1 VPTEERAVE
10 PSSAPANPAQ
20 KRVLGVNIIGFFR
33 AEFGQGEAARRIV
46 AALERTG
53 MPFSTVTFD
62 RVPHRQDH
70 PFEDRE
76 GDGGYPANIVCLNAE
91 HLLQFVQQPEREM
104 LRGRYSAGVWFWETS
119 RLPRTLRPALDFID
133 EVWVASP
140 FVAEA
145 IAEETAKPVLTFP
158 LPVLVPEPP
167 PLTRADLGLSE
178 DAFVFLFVFD
188 FFSTLER
195 KNPLGLIEAFKRAF
209 PEPGRALLYLKSING
224 ERSRGDLE
232 RLQTAC
238 EGRPDIVL
246 SDGYV
251 AHDRLTALSALCDC
265 YVSLHR
271 SEGFGLT
278 IAEAMAFGKPAIAT
292 GYSGNLAFMDEDS
305 GYLVPYSLTSLEQA
319 VGPYPA
325 GTVWADP
332 DLDEAARLLRM
343 VFDRPDEARER
354 GLRGRNAVET
364 RQSLER
370 AASFLS
376 ERVPQLERLG
386 IERASR
392 QTPAGLASRFL
403 ADGPTV
409 RWDAPSRAGRVGL
422 LWRRVLLRLLRPY
435 LVRQRELEN
444 LLVNGLEEVERSRD
458 RLEDA
463 VRTLQSLLEQVGGRL
478 ADVADVSDHLGHRL
492 EDLTGRLY
500 ARPFVA
506 ETEAVEEGGAY
517 AAFED
522 VFRGPEERVRAL
534 LEPYVELLREHPPVL
549 DIGCGRGELLELLGE
564 AGVEARGID
573 IDAGM
578 VERARTKGLSVDEAD
593 ALSHLEDQAAGG
605 LGAIVAV
612 QVIEHLSY
620 EYLERLFEVSR
631 RALAPGGLLV
641 LETINPHSL
650 PAFKTFWVDP
660 THRGPIFPEVAHALA
675 LIHGFGEAR
684 IVYPHGS
691 GDAELDRVEQTE
703 YALVA
708 TAPGGR

>member
-1 VPTEERAVE
+1 MSVSTA
-10 PSSAPANPAQ
+10 
-20 KRVLGVNIIGFFR
+20 GVNVIGFFR

-46 AALERTG
+46 TALERTG
-53 MPFSTVTFD
+53 MPFSTITFD

-70 PFEDRE
+70 PFEDRQ

-91 HLLQFVQQPEREM
+91 HLLQFVQQPEREL

-119 RLPRTLRPALDFID
+119 RLPRTLRPALDFVD

-167 PLTRADLGLSE
+167 PLARADLGLPD

-209 PEPGRALLYLKSING
+209 PEPGGALLYLKSING
-224 ERSRGDLE
+224 ERSAGDLE
-232 RLQTAC
+232 RVRAAC

-292 GYSGNLAFMDEDS
+292 GYSGNLAFMDEES
-305 GYLVPYSLTSLEQA
+305 AYLVPYSLTSLEQA

-332 DLDEAARLLRM
+332 DLDEAARLLRT

-370 AASFLS
+370 AESFLS
-376 ERVPQLERLG
+376 ERVPELERLG

-403 ADGPTV
+403 AEGPSV
-409 RWDAPSRAGRVGL
+409 RWDAPSQAGRVGL

-435 LVRQRELEN
+435 LVRQRELES
-444 LLVNGLEEVERSRD
+444 LLVEGLSEVERSRD

-463 VRTLQSLLEQVGGRL
+463 VRTVQGLLEQVSSRSEDLAAGQERLAEGLGGRI
-478 ADVADVSDHLGHRL
+478 DQ
-492 EDLTGRLY
+492 LTERLY
-500 ARPFVA
+500 ARPYVA
-506 ETEAVEEGGAY
+506 ETKVVRSDDAY
-517 AAFED
+517 TAFED
-522 VFRGPEERVRAL
+522 VFRGPEERVRDL
-534 LEPYVELLREHPPVL
+534 LEPYVELLRGHAPVL
-549 DIGCGRGELLELLGE
+549 DVGCGRGELLQLLGE
-564 AGVEARGID
+564 AGIEARGID
-573 IDAGM
+573 IDSGM
-578 VERARTKGLSVDEAD
+578 VERARAKGLQVEEAD
-593 ALSHLEDQAAGG
+593 AVSCLDGLPGG
-605 LGAIVAV
+605 ALGAVVAV

-620 EYLERLFEVSR
+620 EYLGRLFELSR
-631 RALAPGGLLV
+631 RALSPGGLLV
-641 LETINPHSL
+641 AETINPHSL
-650 PAFKTFWVDP
+650 PGFKTFWVDP
-660 THRGPIFPEVAHALA
+660 THRGPIFPEVARALA

-691 GDAELDRVEQTE
+691 GDAELDRVAQTE

-708 TAPGGR
+708 TAPSGS

>member
-1 VPTEERAVE
+1 MAVSVE
-10 PSSAPANPAQ
+10 PSAENGAPQ
-20 KRVLGVNIIGFFR
+20 GVNVVGFFR

-46 AALERTG
+46 AALETAG
-53 MPFSTVTFD
+53 MPYSTLTFD

-70 PFEDRE
+70 PFEDGQR
-76 GDGGYPANIVCLNAE
+76 DTVYPANILCLNAE
-91 HLLQFVQQPEREM
+91 HLLQFVQQPEREL
-104 LRGRYSAGVWFWETS
+104 LRGRYSAGVWFWETN
-119 RLPRTLRPALDFID
+119 RLPGTLRPALDFID

-167 PLTRADLGLSE
+167 PLTRTELGLPE
-178 DAFVFLFVFD
+178 DSFVFLFVFD

-209 PEPGRALLYLKSING
+209 PEPDGALLYLKSING
-224 ERSRGDLE
+224 ERAPADLA
-232 RLQTAC
+232 RVRTAAD
-238 EGRPDIVL
+238 GRRDIVVA
-246 SDGYV
+246 DGYV
-251 AHDRLTALSALCDC
+251 AHDRLTALTALCDC

-305 GYLVPYSLTSLEQA
+305 SFLVPYSLTSLEHA

-332 DLDEAARLLRM
+332 DLDEAARLLRE

-354 GLRGRNAVET
+354 GLRGQEAVET

-370 AASFLS
+370 AASFLT
-376 ERVPQLERLG
+376 ERVPQLDRLG
-386 IERASR
+386 QERAAR
-392 QTPAGLASRFL
+392 QTPAGLAARFL
-403 ADGPTV
+403 AEGPSVPWDG
-409 RWDAPSRAGRVGL
+409 PSRAGRLGI
-422 LWRRVLLRLLRPY
+422 LWRRILLRLLRPY

-444 LLVNGLEEVERSRD
+444 ILVSGLSEVERSRD

-463 VRTLQSLLEQVGGRL
+463 VRTLQGLLEQVGGRVGDL
-478 ADVADVSDHLGHRL
+478 SEASDQLNSRL
-492 EDLTGRLY
+492 DELNGKLY
-500 ARPFVA
+500 ARPYVSETAAA
-506 ETEAVEEGGAY
+506 EPSSAY
-517 AAFED
+517 ADFEE
-522 VFRGPEERVRAL
+522 VFRGSEERVRGL
-534 LEPYVELLREHPPVL
+534 LGPYVELLREHAPVL
-549 DIGCGRGELLELLGE
+549 DVGCGRGELLQLLAG
-564 AGVEARGID
+564 AGVDARGID
-573 IDAGM
+573 IDPGM
-578 VERARTKGLSVDEAD
+578 VERARARGLPVEQGD
-593 ALSHLEDQAAGG
+593 ALSYLEDQPEGA
-605 LGAIVAV
+605 LGAVVAV

-620 EYLERLFEVSR
+620 EDLLRLFELSR
-631 RALAPGGLLV
+631 RALMPGGVLV
-641 LETINPHSL
+641 VETINPHSL

-660 THRGPIFPEVAHALA
+660 THRAPIFPEVAHALA

-684 IVYPHGS
+684 ILYPHGS
-691 GDAELDRVEQTE
+691 GDAEVDRVEQTE

-708 TAPGGR
+708 TASD